1 MSNCSRPK
9 CGAQPGRQL
18 QPAGAAADHDDLG
31 FARLAGPAVMRR
43 QIAMPAAFPAA
54 LFRSGCRA
62 RYSTETTAMSDF
74 RISLD
79 KANTIIAATFAKGKE
94 AGMKPLSCVVV
105 DAGGHVIAFQRQD
118 GTSFL
123 RLDIAR
129 GKAAGALA
137 LGVNSRRIGEM
148 AAERPS
154 FIASLGHLAAERPDP
169 GGGRGDRQ
177 GPRRPCHRR
186 GRRHRRHLR
195 Q

>member
-1 MSNCSRPK
+1 
-9 CGAQPGRQL
+9 
-18 QPAGAAADHDDLG
+18 
-31 FARLAGPAVMRR
+31 
-43 QIAMPAAFPAA
+43 
-54 LFRSGCRA
+54 
-62 RYSTETTAMSDF
+62 MSDF

-79 KANTIIAATFAKGKE
+79 KANTVIAAVFAKGKE
-94 AGMKPLSCVVV
+94 TGMKPLSCVVV

-154 FIASLGHLAAERPDP
+154 FVAALAHLAANGLIPVA
-169 GGGRGDRQ
+169 GGVIVKGADRIAI
-177 GPRRPCHRR
+177 GAD
-186 GRRHRRHLR
+186 G
-195 Q
+195 